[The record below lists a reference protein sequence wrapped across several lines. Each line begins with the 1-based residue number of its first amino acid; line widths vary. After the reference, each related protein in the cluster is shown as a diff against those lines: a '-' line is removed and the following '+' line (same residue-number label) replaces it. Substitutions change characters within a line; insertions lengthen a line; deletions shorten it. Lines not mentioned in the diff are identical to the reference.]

1 MDVPHHKSAKKRV
14 RQTEKKTELNKSLK
28 SRTKS
33 AVKAVRLAIAE
44 NKKDDA
50 EKSITLVQK
59 YLARLAKKGIIKKN
73 AAARQTSRL
82 TSQVSKL

>member
-1 MDVPHHKSAKKRV
+1 MPHHKSAKKRV
-14 RQTEKKTELNKSLK
+14 RQTERRTELNKSLK

-33 AVKAVRLAIAE
+33 AVKAVRLAISE

-50 EKSITLVQK
+50 QKSMTLVQK

-73 AAARQTSRL
+73 TAARQTSRL

>member
-1 MDVPHHKSAKKRV
+1 VPHHKSAKKRV
-14 RQTEKKTELNKSLK
+14 RQTERKTELNKSLK

-33 AVKAVRLAIAE
+33 VVKAVRLAISE
-44 NKKDDA
+44 NKKEDA
-50 EKSITLVQK
+50 QKGMTLVQK

-73 AAARQTSRL
+73 TAARQTSRL